1 MKTHYIADYF
11 KSPMH
16 PIHVSLIGVGGTGS
30 QVLSALAKMHLSLQA
45 LNHPGLHVTAFDD
58 DIVTDA
64 NIARQLYTQSDIGL
78 NKAVIS
84 IQRVN
89 RFFSIGWE
97 AVPQKFDNR
106 VEQIGNIIISCVD
119 TAKGRLEIERVIQS
133 SKKGNATIL
142 PYYWLD
148 YGNLHKTGQVVLGTV
163 GEIKQPTDGTAILPS
178 ITEMFDLTLVN
189 EEDQGP
195 SCSLVE
201 ALEKQDLFINSTL
214 ANLGANLLWN
224 LFRDGQINF
233 HGLFLNLKSLKVN
246 PIPIK

>member
-1 MKTHYIADYF
+1 MKTHYIAEYF
-11 KSPMH
+11 KSPQH
-16 PIHVSLIGVGGTGS
+16 PIHVTLIGLGGTGS
-30 QVLSALAKMHLSLQA
+30 QVLSALAKMHISLQA
-45 LNHPGLHVTAFDD
+45 LNHPGLYVTAYDD
-58 DIVTDA
+58 DIVTEA
-64 NIARQLYTQSDIGL
+64 NIARQLYTLSDIGI

-89 RFFSIGWE
+89 RFFNLGWQS
-97 AVPQKFDNR
+97 VPEKFDNR
-106 VEQIGNIIISCVD
+106 VKEVGNIIITCVD
-119 TAKGRLEIERVIQS
+119 TAKGRLEIDKVIHSERNS
-133 SKKGNATIL
+133 NFTTR

-148 YGNLHKTGQVVLGTV
+148 YGNLQKTGQVVLGTV
-163 GEIKQPTDGTAILPS
+163 GEIKQPTDGIASLQS

-189 EEDQGP
+189 EENQGP

-224 LFRDGQINF
+224 LFREGQINF